1 MEEPSKTKSS
11 IMSNLIWRYAERC
24 GAQGVAFIVSIVLA
38 RLLDPE
44 LYGTIAIVTILTTI
58 LQVFV
63 DSGMGNALIQNKDTD
78 DLDYSTVFFFNV
90 VLCCVLYA
98 VAFFAAPLV
107 SKFFDRPE
115 LTPIVRVLCLTIVFS
130 GVKNVQQAYVS
141 KTMQFKRFFY
151 ATLGGTIGAAVIGIV
166 MALKGFGVWALV
178 TQQVFNVAIDTLI
191 LWITVRFRPKLMF
204 SFQRL
209 KRLFSYGW
217 KLFVSTLFDTV
228 YTNAFQILIGKWYSS
243 ADLAYFNKGKQF
255 PELIITNVN
264 SSIDSVMFPV
274 ASSMQ
279 DRLDN
284 LKQLTRRAIKTSSFI
299 IWPVVAGL
307 AACAKPLVTVLLT
320 EKWLPCVPFLQIF
333 CFSYA
338 FWPIHTANLNAIKAV
353 GRSDIFLKLEIL
365 KKTIGILLLIIAFPR
380 GVLVIGIT
388 FLLTDPIS
396 AVINAAPNV
405 KLINYS
411 FREQIRDIMPALL
424 LSIAM
429 GAVVLA
435 ISFIKLNAILVLMIQ
450 ILAGIC
456 IYVGG
461 AILFKVESF
470 GYILNLIRRK

>member
-1 MEEPSKTKSS
+1 MKEDNKTKSR
-11 IMSNLIWRYAERC
+11 IMSNLIWRYAERS
-24 GAQGVAFIVSIVLA
+24 GALGVEAIVALVLA
-38 RLLDPE
+38 RILDPE
-44 LYGTIAIVTILTTI
+44 LYGTIAIVIILMTI

-98 VAFFAAPLV
+98 IAFCTAPLV

-115 LTPIVRVLCLTIVFS
+115 LTPIVRVLCLTIIFS
-130 GVKNVQQAYVS
+130 GVKNVQQAYVA

-178 TQQVFNVAIDTLI
+178 AQQVFNVAIDTLI

-228 YTNAFQILIGKWYSS
+228 YTNAFQILIGKWYTPE
-243 ADLAYFNKGKQF
+243 DLGCFNRGKQF
-255 PELIITNVN
+255 PEIIITCIN
-264 SSIDSVMFPV
+264 SSIESVMFPV

-279 DRLDN
+279 DKIDD

-299 IWPVVAGL
+299 IWPVLTGL
-307 AACAKPLVTVLLT
+307 AVCSKPLITILLT

-333 CFSYA
+333 CFFYA
-338 FWPIHTANLNAIKAV
+338 FFPMHAANMNAIKAV
-353 GRSDIFLKLEIL
+353 GRSDIFLKMEIL
-365 KKTIGILLLIIAFPR
+365 KKVIGILLLIIAFPR
-380 GVLVIGIT
+380 GVLAIGIT
-388 FLLTDPIS
+388 FLLTAPIN

-411 FREQIRDIMPALL
+411 WREQIRDIMPALL
-424 LSIAM
+424 LSLVM
-429 GAVVLA
+429 GAFVLA
-435 ISFIKLNAILVLMIQ
+435 ISFIRIHVILVLIVQ
-450 ILAGIC
+450 IMAGIC

-461 AILFKVESF
+461 AILFKIESF

>member
-1 MEEPSKTKSS
+1 MKEDNKTKSR
-11 IMSNLIWRYAERC
+11 IMSNLIWRYAERS
-24 GAQGVAFIVSIVLA
+24 GALGVEAIVALVLA
-38 RLLDPE
+38 RILDPE
-44 LYGTIAIVTILTTI
+44 LYGTIAIVIIFMTI

-90 VLCCVLYA
+90 VLCCVLYTI
-98 VAFFAAPLV
+98 AFCTAPLV

-166 MALKGFGVWALV
+166 MALRGFGVWALV
-178 TQQVFNVAIDTLI
+178 AQQVFNVAIDTLI

-209 KRLFSYGW
+209 KRLLAYGW
-217 KLFVSTLFDTV
+217 KLFVSSLVDTV
-228 YTNAFQILIGKWYSS
+228 YTNAFQVLIGKWYTS
-243 ADLAYFNKGKQF
+243 ADLGCFNRGKQF
-255 PELIITNVN
+255 PEIILTCVN
-264 SSIDSVMFPV
+264 SSIESVMFPV

-279 DRLDN
+279 DRTDD
-284 LKQLTRRAIKTSSFI
+284 LKQLTRRAIKISCFI
-299 IWPVVAGL
+299 IWPVLTGL
-307 AACAKPLVTVLLT
+307 AVCSRPLITVLLT
-320 EKWLPCVPFLQIF
+320 EKWLPCVPFLRIF
-333 CFSYA
+333 CFFYA
-338 FWPIHTANLNAIKAV
+338 FLPIHTAHLNAIKAV
-353 GRSDIFLKLEIL
+353 GRSDIFLKLEIR
-365 KKTIGILLLIIAFPR
+365 KKIIGILLLVIAFPH
-380 GVLVIGIT
+380 GVLAIGIT
-388 FLLTDPIS
+388 FLLTAPIN

-411 FREQIRDIMPALL
+411 YREQIRDIMPALL
-424 LSIAM
+424 LSLAM
-429 GAVVLA
+429 GAFVLA
-435 ISFIKLNAILVLMIQ
+435 ISFIRLHVILILIMQ
-450 ILAGIC
+450 IVAGIC

>member
-90 VLCCVLYA
+90 ILCCVLYA

-209 KRLFSYGW
+209 KHLFSYGW

-320 EKWLPCVPFLQIF
+320 EKWLSCVPFLQIF

-380 GVLVIGIT
+380 GVLAIGIT

-435 ISFIKLNAILVLMIQ
+435 ISFIKLNVILVLIIQ